1 MAKFTDKLK
10 NLWNVP
16 EELEEDEYEHSHRNS
31 RDEEYASSRRSKRN
45 DEYEFSRRR
54 DYDDELSSRRSR
66 YVEDEYE
73 YDYSD
78 NDSYN
83 EDYDEDYNN
92 NYDEN
97 RSYSDEYGRNNIDSK
112 NKVLNIAAT
121 ARLEVVF
128 FKPESFIRDADN
140 IAKELMKS
148 HTVLLNFEETPRDE
162 SKRIVDFVSGC
173 AYVSNGKVQRIAQN
187 IFIITPNSVELKGDS
202 LIDELA
208 SNGLKIVE

>member
-1 MAKFTDKLK
+1 MARFTDKLK

-16 EELEEDEYEHSHRNS
+16 EELEEDEYVHSHRTS
-31 RDEEYASSRRSKRN
+31 EDEEYAVSSRGKRSN
-45 DEYEFSRRR
+45 EYETSHRRN
-54 DYDDELSSRRSR
+54 YGVESHASRSR
-66 YVEDEYE
+66 YAEE

-78 NDSYN
+78 NEY
-83 EDYDEDYNN
+83 YDENYNN
-92 NYDEN
+92 NYDESRGYSETYN
-97 RSYSDEYGRNNIDSK
+97 RDNIEGK

-128 FKPESFIRDADN
+128 FKPESFIHDADN

-173 AYVSNGKVQRIAQN
+173 AYASNGKVQRIAQN
-187 IFIITPNSVELKGDS
+187 IFIITPNNVELKGDS

>member
-1 MAKFTDKLK
+1 MARFTDKLK

-16 EELEEDEYEHSHRNS
+16 EELEDDEYEHSHRAS
-31 RDEEYASSRRSKRN
+31 RDEEYTSSHRNRRSN
-45 DEYEFSRRR
+45 EYESSRRR
-54 DYDDELSSRRSR
+54 DYDEPSSQRNR
-66 YVEDEYE
+66 YTEE

-78 NDSYN
+78 DEY
-83 EDYDEDYNN
+83 YDEDYSK
-92 NYDEN
+92 NYDES
-97 RSYSDEYGRNNIDSK
+97 RSYSETYDRSSGGK

-128 FKPESFIRDADN
+128 FKPESFIHDADN

>member
-1 MAKFTDKLK
+1 MARFTDKLK

-16 EELEEDEYEHSHRNS
+16 EELEDDEYEHSHRAS
-31 RDEEYASSRRSKRN
+31 RDEEYTSSYRNRRSN
-45 DEYEFSRRR
+45 EYESSRRR
-54 DYDDELSSRRSR
+54 DYDEPSSQRNR
-66 YVEDEYE
+66 YTEE

-78 NDSYN
+78 DEY
-83 EDYDEDYNN
+83 YDEDYSK
-92 NYDEN
+92 NYDES
-97 RSYSDEYGRNNIDSK
+97 RSYSETYDRSSGGK

-128 FKPESFIRDADN
+128 FKPESFIHDADN

>member
-16 EELEEDEYEHSHRNS
+16 EELEEDEYEHSHRAS
-31 RDEEYASSRRSKRN
+31 KDEEYTSSRRSRRN
-45 DEYEFSRRR
+45 DEYESPRRR
-54 DYDDELSSRRSR
+54 DYDEESSSRRSR
-66 YVEDEYE
+66 YAEDEY
-73 YDYSD
+73 DYYD
-78 NDSYN
+78 NDSYS
-83 EDYDEDYNN
+83 EDYAEDYSN
-92 NYDEN
+92 NYEEN
-97 RSYSDEYGRNNIDSK
+97 RSYSDEYGK

-187 IFIITPNSVELKGDS
+187 IFIITPNNVELKGDS